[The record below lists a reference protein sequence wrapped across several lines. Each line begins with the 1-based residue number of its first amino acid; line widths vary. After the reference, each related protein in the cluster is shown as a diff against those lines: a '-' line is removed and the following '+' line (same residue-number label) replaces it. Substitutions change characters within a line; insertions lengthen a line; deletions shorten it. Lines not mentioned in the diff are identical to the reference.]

1 MSSKI
6 NTLVGHYKYN
16 ISLEKREMVVQ
27 LRRLKRKCYEWDK
40 DKFIFSSISFLGDK
54 LKKERALRLMPDEK
68 ILPGYLFEMKF
79 EGYFDNQ
86 SKWRGIGNSKNQYSM
101 YDL

>member
-1 MSSKI
+1 
-6 NTLVGHYKYN
+6 
-16 ISLEKREMVVQ
+16 
-27 LRRLKRKCYEWDK
+27 
-40 DKFIFSSISFLGDK
+40 LGDK

-86 SKWRGIGNSKNQYSM
+86 SK
-101 YDL
+101 